1 MCLLLLLIVYNER
14 RCGTAVSRKGASQK
28 KSSCFEWLPPLSLS
42 FFLLKILPFEYQL
55 LSLVSL
61 RCDRSLRGCMGYLLI
76 FANLTGGDITINAS
90 EKNEYR

>member
-1 MCLLLLLIVYNER
+1 MRV
-14 RCGTAVSRKGASQK
+14 
-28 KSSCFEWLPPLSLS
+28 PPLTRHHLS
-42 FFLLKILPFEYQL
+42 WWSFNFS